1 MGEEIKF
8 ATSALAEY
16 VTDANEVLEFKM
28 VIELFNV
35 GKQNL
40 FLSFRCGNLMT
51 LEIPVW
57 HLNQKCAIRY
67 MVTMKMYLAIKA

>member
-35 GKQNL
+35 GKRNY
-40 FLSFRCGNLMT
+40 FSHSGAET
-51 LEIPVW
+51 
-57 HLNQKCAIRY
+57 
-67 MVTMKMYLAIKA
+67 